1 MAETITGGCLCGAV
15 RFAYEGAAGP
25 ASYCHCSDCRRA
37 TGGPFA
43 VSVRLAADRLKVE
56 GRTASH
62 TKTSDAGKPIT
73 RHFCPACGSPLFT
86 HTAGAPTAF
95 VKAGAFDDPALVQPA
110 VEIWTASEVPWAHVP
125 QGLERHPRDRGA

>member
-1 MAETITGGCLCGAV
+1 MPETVTGGCLCGAV
-15 RFAYEGAAGP
+15 RFTYDGEVGA

-43 VSVRLAADRLKVE
+43 VGVRMQAAKLKVA

-62 TKTSDAGKPIT
+62 AKTSDAGKPIT

-86 HTAGAPTAF
+86 HTPGTETAF
-95 VKAGAFDDPALVQPA
+95 VRAGTLDDPGVVRPAL
-110 VEIWTASEVPWAHVP
+110 EIWTVSQVPWARVP
-125 QGLERHPRDRGA
+125 DGLERHPRDRGA